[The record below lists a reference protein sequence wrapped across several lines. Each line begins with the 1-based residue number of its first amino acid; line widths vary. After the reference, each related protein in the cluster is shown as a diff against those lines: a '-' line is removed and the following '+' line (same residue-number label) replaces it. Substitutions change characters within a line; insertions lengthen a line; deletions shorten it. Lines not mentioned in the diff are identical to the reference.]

1 MTKPR
6 RQITQ
11 EERRPRIIR
20 PSALPL
26 GDRAARERLSVHRL
40 RKSIKAAPLYARLRA
55 IRTAIIAAADAAR
68 ADRSRIEAVL
78 KRAGVE
84 FIDENGGSAGVR
96 LRSLEWRDPTLVEF
110 DKNAT
115 VRAGE
120 PGTATK
126 VVRLGGSDAAAPE
139 HDHQY

>member
-1 MTKPR
+1 MTKSGGRHDQAPP
-6 RQITQ
+6 QDHTQ

-26 GDRAARERLSVHRL
+26 GDRAVRERLSVHRL
-40 RKSIKAAPLYARLRA
+40 RKSIKAAPLYARLRTV
-55 IRTAIIAAADAAR
+55 RTAIIAADDAAR

-96 LRSLEWRDPTLVEF
+96 LRKR
-110 DKNAT
+110 
-115 VRAGE
+115 R
-120 PGTATK
+120 
-126 VVRLGGSDAAAPE
+126 
-139 HDHQY
+139 

>member
-26 GDRAARERLSVHRL
+26 GDRAVRERLSVHRL
-40 RKSIKAAPLYARLRA
+40 RKSIKAAPLYARLRTV
-55 IRTAIIAAADAAR
+55 RTAIIAAADAAR

-78 KRAGVE
+78 KRAGVD
-84 FIDENGGSAGVR
+84 DENGGSAGVR
-96 LRSLEWRDPTLVEF
+96 LRSLEIGAWRDPTLVEF

-115 VRAGE
+115 VREARK
-120 PGTATK
+120 PAIFP
-126 VVRLGGSDAAAPE
+126 LL
-139 HDHQY
+139 

>member
-40 RKSIKAAPLYARLRA
+40 RKSIKAAPLYARLRTVP
-55 IRTAIIAAADAAR
+55 TAIIAAADAAR
-68 ADRSRIEAVL
+68 ADRRGL
-78 KRAGVE
+78 KRRP
-84 FIDENGGSAGVR
+84 FR
-96 LRSLEWRDPTLVEF
+96 LWDRHLQAFAFGQLTPRRPRRC
-110 DKNAT
+110 K
-115 VRAGE
+115 
-120 PGTATK
+120 
-126 VVRLGGSDAAAPE
+126 
-139 HDHQY
+139 

>member
-26 GDRAARERLSVHRL
+26 GDRAVRERLSVHRL
-40 RKSIKAAPLYARLRA
+40 RKSIKAAPLYARLRTV
-55 IRTAIIAAADAAR
+55 RTAIIAAADAAR

-96 LRSLEWRDPTLVEF
+96 LRSLEIGAWRDPTLVEF

-115 VRAGE
+115 VREARKRAIF
-120 PGTATK
+120 P
-126 VVRLGGSDAAAPE
+126 LL
-139 HDHQY
+139 

>member
-40 RKSIKAAPLYARLRA
+40 RKSIKAAPLYARLR
-55 IRTAIIAAADAAR
+55 TAIIAAADAAR

-96 LRSLEWRDPTLVEF
+96 LRKR
-110 DKNAT
+110 
-115 VRAGE
+115 R
-120 PGTATK
+120 
-126 VVRLGGSDAAAPE
+126 
-139 HDHQY
+139 

>member
-40 RKSIKAAPLYARLRA
+40 RKSIKAAPLYARLRTV
-55 IRTAIIAAADAAR
+55 RTAIIAAADAAR

-96 LRSLEWRDPTLVEF
+96 LRSLEIGAWRDPTSVEF

-115 VRAGE
+115 VREARKRAIF
-120 PGTATK
+120 P
-126 VVRLGGSDAAAPE
+126 LL
-139 HDHQY
+139 